1 MEVSLLDVVVVTG
14 VKQSQLFVPR
24 LKSGL
29 GLEFDNISL
38 LSKSEGGAR
47 EIDSACKKAKFL
59 PKT

>member
-29 GLEFDNISL
+29 GLEFDNFSL
-38 LSKSEGGAR
+38 LSKCEGGAR
-47 EIDSACKKAKFL
+47 EIDSAW